1 MPRSDI
7 IGIWVGGNDGDVDQK
22 QNVSVSL
29 YSIIVTNPVLVNENI
44 SVVYP
49 IRRMIK

>member
-1 MPRSDI
+1 MPRSDNLW
-7 IGIWVGGNDGDVDQK
+7 IWVGSNGGDVDPKQK
-22 QNVSVSL
+22 VNVSL